1 MGRGPAGKL
10 EKDKSTGYKSKLG
23 IKFFLFYTAL
33 YASFVVINSVK
44 PSVMQKVY
52 MGQTVAVLYG
62 FFLIIFAF
70 ILAMFYNRLCTAAE
84 TRMNK

>member
-1 MGRGPAGKL
+1 MGHGPAVKL

-44 PSVMQKVY
+44 PSIMQKVY

>member
-1 MGRGPAGKL
+1 MGHGPAVKL
-10 EKDKSTGYKSKLG
+10 EKDKSTPYKSKLG

-44 PSVMQKVY
+44 PSIMQKVY

>member
-1 MGRGPAGKL
+1 MGHGPAVKL

-44 PSVMQKVY
+44 PSVMQKVF